1 MQAIFP
7 EPPGKYSC
15 MVDMLVEGGDMADT
29 HKMEMP
35 SCLAF
40 VKPHR
45 RNWSTLTLTDFLKK
59 TFGNFYILILE

>member
-1 MQAIFP
+1 
-7 EPPGKYSC
+7 